1 MHKEKKKRRRR
12 RKKKKP
18 VAAAIHNFIIRRQR
32 GRGAKRADR
41 CPVNSVE
48 TPAEMEAVCH
58 CREIGHRSAV

>member
-1 MHKEKKKRRRR
+1 MYKEKTKKKKKKK
-12 RKKKKP
+12 KKKKP
-18 VAAAIHNFIIRRQR
+18 IAAAIHSFIIRRQR

-58 CREIGHRSAV
+58 CREIGH

>member
-1 MHKEKKKRRRR
+1 MHKEKKKGEEEG
-12 RKKKKP
+12 KKKKP

-58 CREIGHRSAV
+58 CREIGHWSAV